1 MNKPVAILATIAVTI
16 LALAGCTSDNASNE
30 AAKKDRES
38 SAASLQK
45 QQASQPVPVY
55 DWSQYRQSLIE
66 ITTAKAETTQTTT
79 FFFLEGVGLI
89 GSCPSIGFPV
99 PSTAQLTAPE
109 TKMSRHDLAIPQV
122 EPVGVYTGEST
133 GTYTLC
139 VDGNGAP
146 YANYF
151 EGYVQ
156 TVTGPAKFEDGQI
169 KLTGKPS
176 GEFTKGK

>member
-1 MNKPVAILATIAVTI
+1 MPVLAV
-16 LALAGCTSDNASNE
+16 LALFSLSSCTSDNASNE
-30 AAKKDRES
+30 AAKKDRQA

-45 QQASQPVPVY
+45 QQQSQPTPIY
-55 DWSQYRQSLIE
+55 DWSQYRQTLIE
-66 ITTAKAETTQTTT
+66 VTDAKANATQTTS

-109 TKMSRHDLAIPQV
+109 TKMSRYDLVIPQV

-139 VDGNGAP
+139 VDDDGQP

-169 KLTGKPS
+169 VLTGSPT
-176 GEFTKGK
+176 GDFTKGE